1 MENEFDIVNKRM
13 EKNLEMR
20 HTYLMFA
27 FTTAIA
33 AIAAFFIIGF
43 SNITAWFC
51 IVPFA
56 VIIPFQARIS
66 YSRLSHA
73 KMEAYVMVFYPGK
86 FKFIE
91 IELNEL
97 RGVPGKIIAIIAN
110 YELTLLSVVL
120 DILFI
125 IIKKEIMNGNILL
138 GLDFLIMIISTAI
151 VFGLATYTFSYGK
164 FWKKYINIYKSLS
177 LKIEKESNM
186 DLK

>member
-1 MENEFDIVNKRM
+1 MENEFNILIRRM

-33 AIAAFFIIGF
+33 AIAALFVVDFASISPWI
-43 SNITAWFC
+43 C

-73 KMEAYVMVFYPGK
+73 KMEAYMLVCYPGK
-86 FKFIE
+86 FSFSEKS
-91 IELNEL
+91 LNEL
-97 RGVPGKIIAIIAN
+97 SGIIGKIIAIISN
-110 YELTLLSVVL
+110 YELTLLSIVI

-125 IIKKEIMNGNILL
+125 LVKKYVL
-138 GLDFLIMIISTAI
+138 STECWLSVDTVTIGVATFI
-151 VFGLATYTFSYGK
+151 VFGLATYTFPYSK
-164 FWKKYINIYKSLS
+164 FMEKYKGIYKE
-177 LKIEKESNM
+177 KICVH
-186 DLK
+186 